1 MTSFLVKRWFLLVLL
16 GGVLTAWLWPA
27 GLGWTRSVQPRL
39 VMAVA
44 LFLSAWTLDS
54 HRLYEACKHPWPAFW
69 AVAISYGLL
78 PALGWLSGCLV
89 PLADFRIG
97 IMICACVPCTLAS
110 AVLWTRMAGGDEAA
124 ALLSTFVSTAL
135 GWLAT
140 ASWLSWTTGSQV
152 QLDTG
157 AMMREL
163 ALVLLL
169 PVAVG
174 QLARALGTLRWL
186 ATRFRAPISVFSR
199 LLILV
204 IMLRTALE
212 VIGQLEQAS
221 ARLGVGL
228 LLFMAL
234 LCVGNHLLA
243 LYGGWWSS
251 ARLGFTRPAA
261 IAVAFAAS
269 QKTLPVSL
277 VLWESYFRAYPLAVV
292 PLLFYHAGQLI
303 VDTIIADH
311 WAAQAGGERRA

>member
-1 MTSFLVKRWFLLVLL
+1 MTSFLIKRWFLLVLL

-27 GLGWTRSVQPRL
+27 GLGWTRSVRPQL

-54 HRLYEACKHPWPAFW
+54 RRLYEACAYPWPALW
-69 AVAISYGLL
+69 AVVISYGLL
-78 PALGWLSGCLV
+78 PALGWLSGFLLA
-89 PLADFRIG
+89 LADFRIG
-97 IMICACVPCTLAS
+97 LMICACVPCTLAS
-110 AVLWTRMAGGDEAA
+110 AVLWTRMAGGDEAS
-124 ALLSTFVSTAL
+124 ALLSTFISTAL

-140 ASWLSWTTGSQV
+140 ASWLTWTTGSQV

-163 ALVLLL
+163 ALILLL
-169 PVAVG
+169 PVVVG
-174 QLARALGTLRWL
+174 QLARALRPLRWL
-186 ATRFRAPISVFSR
+186 ATRFRDPISILSR

-221 ARLGVGL
+221 AQLGVGL
-228 LLFMAL
+228 LLFVAL
-234 LCVGNHLLA
+234 LCVGNHLTA

-251 ARLGFTRPAA
+251 ARLGFDRPAA
-261 IAVAFAAS
+261 IAVAFASS

-277 VLWESYFRAYPLAVV
+277 VLWESYFRDYPLAVV

-303 VDTIIADH
+303 VDTVIADH
-311 WAAQAGGERRA
+311 WAAQTGDEREA

>member
-1 MTSFLVKRWFLLVLL
+1 MTSFLIKRWFLLVLL

-27 GLGWTRSVQPRL
+27 GLGWTRAVQPRL

-44 LFLSAWTLDS
+44 LFLSAWTLNS
-54 HRLYEACKHPWPAFW
+54 RRLYEACAYPWPALW

-78 PALGWLSGCLV
+78 PALGWLSGFLV
-89 PLADFRIG
+89 SLADFRIG
-97 IMICACVPCTLAS
+97 VMICACVPCTLAS
-110 AVLWTRMAGGDEAA
+110 AVLWTRMAGGDEAT

-140 ASWLSWTTGSQV
+140 AAWLSWTTGSQV

-163 ALVLLL
+163 AVILLL
-169 PVAVG
+169 PVVVG
-174 QLARALGTLRWL
+174 QLVRAVRPLRWT
-186 ATRFRAPISVFSR
+186 ATRFREPISILSR

-228 LLFMAL
+228 LLFVAF
-234 LCVGNHLLA
+234 LCVGNHLAA
-243 LYGGWWSS
+243 LYSGWWSS
-251 ARLGFTRPAA
+251 AWLGFARPTA
-261 IAVAFAAS
+261 IAVAFASS

-277 VLWESYFRAYPLAVV
+277 VLWESYFRDYPLAVV
-292 PLLFYHAGQLI
+292 PLLFYHSGQLI
-303 VDTIIADH
+303 VDTIIAEH
-311 WAAQAGGERRA
+311 WAAQQGDEREA